1 LDHGAK
7 GVDYEPD
14 KEAVNRLDTAPDCA
28 VFVASCT
35 PSKPEDLPLYANRRT
50 QRTEEPM
57 SEQPSLPT
65 EDDLKKLPLLA
76 IVAYAVR
83 CARRA
88 RPMLDTIPNF
98 AAHGTA
104 VEQAISLAER
114 FCAGKELNDAPDAA
128 ERAADAA
135 GRAAAVAH
143 SFAGGSAVALAAGA
157 AQAAVQAAAA
167 VEDFWVQPDAADRV
181 VRAATYAAGR
191 ASRAVAADHGAVVS
205 AAARGDY
212 DRLFSLN
219 LGTYPD
225 LGQPI
230 DPTENGPLGAI
241 WPE

>member
-1 LDHGAK
+1 
-7 GVDYEPD
+7 
-14 KEAVNRLDTAPDCA
+14 
-28 VFVASCT
+28 
-35 PSKPEDLPLYANRRT
+35 
-50 QRTEEPM
+50 M

-88 RPMLDTIPNF
+88 QPILDTVPSF
-98 AAHGTA
+98 AMHGAA
-104 VEQAISLAER
+104 VQQAISLAER
-114 FCAGKELNDAPDAA
+114 FCAGKDLNDAPDAA

-135 GRAAAVAH
+135 GRAADVAR

-167 VEDFWVQPDAADRV
+167 VEDFWAQPDSADRV

-191 ASRAVAADHGAVVS
+191 AGRAVAADRCAAVS
-205 AAARGDY
+205 TAARDDY
-212 DRLFSLN
+212 DRLSALN

-230 DPTENGPLGAI
+230 DPTETGPLGSLWSA
-241 WPE
+241 